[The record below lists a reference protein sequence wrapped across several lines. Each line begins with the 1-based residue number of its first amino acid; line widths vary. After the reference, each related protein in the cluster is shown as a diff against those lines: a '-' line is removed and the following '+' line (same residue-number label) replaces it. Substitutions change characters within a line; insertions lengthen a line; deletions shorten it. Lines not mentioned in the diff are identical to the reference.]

1 MSMEI
6 AQLCESTFA
15 AIHISLSEEKRVSNI
30 AGEHT
35 LAEPKLKVTP

>member
-1 MSMEI
+1 MEKP
-6 AQLCESTFA
+6 QLCKSADNNQLDNPYTFV
-15 AIHISLSEEKRVSNI
+15 IKDVSNM